1 MRDKFYKLMG
11 EPATANIIMAIV
23 AAVLLLAVL
32 FIWIRLAIIC
42 A

>member
-11 EPATANIIMAIV
+11 EPAIANIIMAV
-23 AAVLLLAVL
+23 FAAVLLLAVL